1 MEFLISS
8 YNFIITTLIVV
19 FFLLQKGSSVSF
31 SFPSFDQNS
40 INDIKLEADAYLDN
54 GVLQLTLLPPNSS
67 IPHGNGRASYNKAVQ
82 LRDPERELLASFT
95 TNFEFV
101 MDGGHKNNSGD
112 GLAFFIAPFNSV
124 IPNNSK
130 GGNLGLIPRESDSI
144 VSNPIVAVEF
154 DTFKNYW
161 DPNSNH
167 VGINVNS
174 IVSNVHV
181 SPKTKMTNGSRVGNA
196 RISYNS
202 TSKNLTVFLSYAGDG
217 TVIGEN
223 TSLSSLVDLTFLGEE
238 VRVGFSAATGSY
250 VQLNKVLSW
259 SFHSNIFHNN
269 NTISAI
275 PSPTPPLETKKGGGS
290 HQLSRIGFG
299 VGTGILCCG
308 LGLVW
313 FMFWRKR
320 VGREAETEEED
331 SIDGE
336 LETGIG
342 PKRFTYRE
350 LSQATNNF
358 SEAGKLGEGGFG
370 GVYKGILGE
379 SNTEVAVKK
388 VSKGSRQ
395 GKKEYISEVKIISRL
410 RHRNLV
416 QLIGWCHKGDELLVV
431 YEYLPN
437 GSLNKHL
444 RGEKPMLP
452 WATRHKIVIGLAS
465 SLLYLHEEWEQCV
478 VHRDIK
484 SSNIMLDSNFNAKL
498 GDFGL
503 ARLVDHERGLDTT
516 LVAGTRGYLA
526 PECLTTSKASKES
539 DVYSFGVVALEIC
552 SGRKPIVSNAEEGKV
567 MLVEWVWELYGSDQ
581 LVEAVDKGLVGTEYN
596 DKEMECVMVVGL
608 WCCHPDPTC
617 RPSIKQVMSV
627 LNFEAALPNLPPKLP
642 VPMYTMP
649 PCPSSVSSDLDP
661 HYSSSVIT
669 GR

>member
-40 INDIKLEADAYLDN
+40 INHIKLEADAYLDN

-299 VGTGILCCG
+299 VGSGILCCG

-313 FMFWRKR
+313 FM
-320 VGREAETEEED
+320 
-331 SIDGE
+331 
-336 LETGIG
+336 
-342 PKRFTYRE
+342 
-350 LSQATNNF
+350 
-358 SEAGKLGEGGFG
+358 
-370 GVYKGILGE
+370 
-379 SNTEVAVKK
+379 
-388 VSKGSRQ
+388 
-395 GKKEYISEVKIISRL
+395 
-410 RHRNLV
+410 NLV

-617 RPSIKQVMSV
+617 RPSIKQINHRNE
-627 LNFEAALPNLPPKLP
+627 NFA
-642 VPMYTMP
+642 
-649 PCPSSVSSDLDP
+649 S
-661 HYSSSVIT
+661 
-669 GR
+669 